1 MAWSRNM
8 LYSFVTAWIR
18 EHFNSVSPDIEKL
31 EKAWPLLGHIV
42 HMDVQRGGRV
52 TLIGDRDG
60 RMCIAY
66 VLTYVIDRA
75 RADDADPNLVYYY
88 DYACRRIYIAATD
101 SPLTLTRIPPLPPR
115 R

>member
-8 LYSFVTAWIR
+8 LYHYVTAWIR
-18 EHFNSVSPDIEKL
+18 EHFNSDSPDLERL

-42 HMDVQRGGRV
+42 HLDVQRGGRV

-60 RMCIAY
+60 RVHVAY
-66 VLTYVIDRA
+66 VLTYAIGRVRGDEV
-75 RADDADPNLVYYY
+75 DPNLVYYY
-88 DYACRRIYIAATD
+88 DYACRRIYIDATD
-101 SPLTLTRIPPLPPR
+101 TPLTLARIPPLPR